1 MCLVTYEMYNKLSYS
16 NGYVQYVKC
25 KVATSTLKG
34 FVCICVFAMPVIIYR
49 YSLMFSLAISREQ
62 HCLILHDYHL
72 TLLGRA
78 SSSLDEC
85 YPQYLDRLPV
95 GNISSTDN
103 GNDPMPNCNNILIPT
118 TYLVASTHRVE
129 AFCKL

>member
-25 KVATSTLKG
+25 KVATSALKG
-34 FVCICVFAMPVIIYR
+34 FVCICVCAMPVIIYYSR

-62 HCLILHDYHL
+62 HCLVLHDYHL
-72 TLLGRA
+72 TLLRKA

-85 YPQYLDRLPV
+85 YPQYLERLPI
-95 GNISSTDN
+95 GKISGTDN
-103 GNDPMPNCNNILIPT
+103 GNEPMPTATI
-118 TYLVASTHRVE
+118 S
-129 AFCKL
+129 